1 MRGNDARNFAM
12 INRNVMLLQ
21 SKHKSCLV
29 TVILLVLFTRGMNA
43 DQTTINMRELIIVYT
58 TKIFERIS
66 MMTLES
72 GVVFVVRDIIR
83 MIMHALTLQRLHIQ
97 LQRLSNVYCAA
108 TKKITVATHMVGI
121 FTVLAAIE
129 IVILVQNI
137 EKYYNVYT
145 SKETIV

>member
-29 TVILLVLFTRGMNA
+29 TVILLVLFTRGMNLFTRGMNV
-43 DQTTINMRELIIVYT
+43 DQTTINMRELIIMYT

-121 FTVLAAIE
+121 FSVLAANLRFKMR
-129 IVILVQNI
+129 VA
-137 EKYYNVYT
+137 
-145 SKETIV
+145 